1 VPGVLLAAKLSLV
14 VFPDGRLLDQ
24 GWWAVVGMA
33 VCGAVLVAL
42 VFALEPSPW
51 IVLRSVGNPFRVTK
65 SVYDEVIQPLGRLGF
80 ALLIVSLVC
89 GGYPC

>member
-1 VPGVLLAAKLSLV
+1 LLAAKLSLV

-51 IVLRSVGNPFRVTK
+51 IV
-65 SVYDEVIQPLGRLGF
+65 
-80 ALLIVSLVC
+80 
-89 GGYPC
+89 

>member
-1 VPGVLLAAKLSLV
+1 MLAAKLLLV
-14 VFPDGRLLDQ
+14 VFPDGRLLAQ

-33 VCGAVLVAL
+33 VCGVVLVAL

>member
-1 VPGVLLAAKLSLV
+1 VLLATTLLL

-51 IVLRSVGNPFRVTK
+51 IV
-65 SVYDEVIQPLGRLGF
+65 
-80 ALLIVSLVC
+80 
-89 GGYPC
+89 

>member
-1 VPGVLLAAKLSLV
+1 MGRVVNRGPGVLLATTLLL

-65 SVYDEVIQPLGRLGF
+65 SVYDEVIRPLG
-80 ALLIVSLVC
+80 
-89 GGYPC
+89 

>member
-1 VPGVLLAAKLSLV
+1 VPGVLLAAKLLLV
-14 VFPDGRLLDQ
+14 VFPDGKLLAQ
-24 GWWAVVGMA
+24 GWWAVVGIA
-33 VCGAVLVAL
+33 VCGTVLVAL

-65 SVYDEVIQPLGRLGF
+65 SLYDEVIQTLGRLGF

-89 GGYPC
+89 GGCPC

>member
-1 VPGVLLAAKLSLV
+1 VPGVLLAAKLLLV
-14 VFPDGRLLDQ
+14 VFPDGRLLAQ
-24 GWWAVVGMA
+24 GWWVVVGMA
-33 VCGAVLVAL
+33 VCGVVLVAL

>member
-1 VPGVLLAAKLSLV
+1 MLAAKLSLV

-33 VCGAVLVAL
+33 VCRAVLVAL

-51 IVLRSVGNPFRVTK
+51 IVLRSSVGNPFRVTK
-65 SVYDEVIQPLGRLGF
+65 SVYDEVIQPWGRLGF

-89 GGYPC
+89 GGYPS

>member
-1 VPGVLLAAKLSLV
+1 VPGVLLAAKLLLV
-14 VFPDGRLLDQ
+14 VFPDGRLLAQ

-33 VCGAVLVAL
+33 VCEAVLVAL
-42 VFALEPSPW
+42 VFALEPAPL

>member
-1 VPGVLLAAKLSLV
+1 
-14 VFPDGRLLDQ
+14 
-24 GWWAVVGMA
+24 
-33 VCGAVLVAL
+33 
-42 VFALEPSPW
+42 LEPSPW